1 MHRTSLSLPTIGTFF
16 KYFFHISSRVN
27 SSLLKAPPTASGNL
41 FSHSGLYRKPCLPF
55 LARMAGNSTP
65 FHVVRRIIQSIASPK
80 AEPLKR
86 WLAKMGYDRIQE
98 IENSELA
105 QERIKQLYA

>member
-1 MHRTSLSLPTIGTFF
+1 
-16 KYFFHISSRVN
+16 
-27 SSLLKAPPTASGNL
+27 
-41 FSHSGLYRKPCLPF
+41 
-55 LARMAGNSTP
+55 MAGNSTP